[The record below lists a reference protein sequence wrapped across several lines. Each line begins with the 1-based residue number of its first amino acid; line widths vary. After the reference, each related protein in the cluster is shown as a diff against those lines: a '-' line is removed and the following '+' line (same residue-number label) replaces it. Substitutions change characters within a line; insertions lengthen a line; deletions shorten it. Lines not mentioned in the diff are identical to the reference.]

1 MINLNMQGFSSLKIT
16 LEHIT
21 TKYAVEFINNTSTN
35 IKASITPHHL
45 ILNRTDMLEHKIKPH
60 YYCLPILKRE
70 EDRKGLL
77 SAAFNVNK
85 KFFMGIDLHLM
96 ILKIRNW
103 LGCKGILI
111 LSIQFKF

>member
-1 MINLNMQGFSSLKIT
+1 
-16 LEHIT
+16 
-21 TKYAVEFINNTSTN
+21 
-35 IKASITPHHL
+35 
-45 ILNRTDMLEHKIKPH
+45 MLEHKIKPH

-85 KFFMGIDLHLM
+85 KFFMGTDLHLT
-96 ILKIRNW
+96 ILKIKKLIADVREF
-103 LGCKGILI
+103 LI